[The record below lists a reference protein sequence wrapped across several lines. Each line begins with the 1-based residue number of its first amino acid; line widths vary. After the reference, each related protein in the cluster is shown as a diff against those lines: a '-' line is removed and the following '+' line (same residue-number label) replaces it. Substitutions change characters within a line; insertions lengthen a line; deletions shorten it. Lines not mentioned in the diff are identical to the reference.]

1 MFFNF
6 IDIAYAMGP
15 APQGGAGQGGA
26 GSLLGSMVPL
36 VLIFVIFYF
45 LLIRPQQ
52 KKAKEHKH
60 MLDSLKKG
68 DKIITSGGL
77 YGVIES
83 VGTNTVTVKVGE
95 NVKIK
100 LGKPYVAALRASSDE
115 D

>member
-1 MFFNF
+1 MFN
-6 IDIAYAMGP
+6 IMDIAYAMGP

-26 GSLLGSMVPL
+26 GGLLGSLVPL
-36 VLIFVIFYF
+36 ILIFVIFYF

-52 KKAKEHKH
+52 KRAKEHKN
-60 MLDSLKKG
+60 MIENLKKG

-77 YGVIES
+77 YGIIES

-100 LGKPYVAALRASSDE
+100 LGKSYVAALRASSDE

>member
-1 MFFNF
+1 MFN
-6 IDIAYAMGP
+6 IMDIAYAMGP

-26 GSLLGSMVPL
+26 GGLLGSLVPL
-36 VLIFVIFYF
+36 ILIFVIFYF

-52 KKAKEHKH
+52 KRAKEHKN
-60 MLDSLKKG
+60 MIENLKKG

-77 YGVIES
+77 YGIIEA

-100 LGKPYVAALRASSDE
+100 LGKSYVAALRASSDE